1 MQRNDHECSQLL
13 DPQPRNHVHLSRLLY
28 FFVKDNEIPEAE
40 YNDENI
46 KMATKEPATMQNLHE
61 LMKRKPGRIKTK
73 DSPMLEK
80 LTHEA
85 DNQPGNSPQQRGK

>member
-1 MQRNDHECSQLL
+1 
-13 DPQPRNHVHLSRLLY
+13 
-28 FFVKDNEIPEAE
+28 
-40 YNDENI
+40 
-46 KMATKEPATMQNLHE
+46 MQNLHE

-85 DNQPGNSPQQRGK
+85 NNQPGNSPQQRGK